1 MRSVAKTE
9 ADLERI
15 TTHSL
20 FHLYEPGEL
29 RMFQAYSLSVMTG
42 IKDSLLAAGNNFM
55 APVHAW
61 LEDWVK
67 RGKGKWCSVPLNYYL
82 VLWLN
87 NLQDA
92 EARTACLEAL
102 NGSVRRALAI
112 PAVLGREDKVFPIA
126 DLPVTPAARS
136 CIAHPSR
143 LLRENI
149 GTWNTLNNLLT
160 ALVFA
165 LLNREADISAY
176 ILQTLAECSYLLP
189 LPFEVSPGSGSAP
202 ENCDVFLPLYS
213 PSSEVSNVMI
223 FGKAPVEAAGMA
235 FGGLLR
241 HPEYHYRL
249 GCGGWR
255 KGGDKEQRSQHRA
268 RLLAYL
274 SVTTAESREASEK
287 ACAVFS
293 GTCL

>member
-29 RMFQAYSLSVMTG
+29 RMFQAYSLSVMIG

-92 EARTACLEAL
+92 EARRGAQQFRPQ
-102 NGSVRRALAI
+102 GI
-112 PAVLGREDKVFPIA
+112 GD
-126 DLPVTPAARS
+126 S
-136 CIAHPSR
+136 C
-143 LLRENI
+143 
-149 GTWNTLNNLLT
+149 
-160 ALVFA
+160 
-165 LLNREADISAY
+165 
-176 ILQTLAECSYLLP
+176 
-189 LPFEVSPGSGSAP
+189 
-202 ENCDVFLPLYS
+202 
-213 PSSEVSNVMI
+213 
-223 FGKAPVEAAGMA
+223 
-235 FGGLLR
+235 
-241 HPEYHYRL
+241 
-249 GCGGWR
+249 
-255 KGGDKEQRSQHRA
+255 RA
-268 RLLAYL
+268 RQG
-274 SVTTAESREASEK
+274 R
-287 ACAVFS
+287 
-293 GTCL
+293 